1 MNSLRA
7 WAFQAFKKHLKFL
20 TGKDRNMEETN
31 SSQIYC
37 EWSLCRMST
46 IPLWR
51 AFFISSI
58 LLVNLD
64 LCLRCLCWPDLNLPR
79 VMEPLK
85 HVQDLGVE
93 TGIKEY
99 IFNQKPRYW
108 FMQPDW
114 KEELPW
120 VGSILSILKTLD
132 GPFQKGLFTSWID
145 EDLDRRIS
153 LTSLPIVPTPK
164 GTFCIHGTSVSNFSI
179 LLFRELW
186 TKPLIIQVCKNKKST
201 LTCRYQA
208 IISSYK

>member
-31 SSQIYC
+31 SSQIYS

-51 AFFISSI
+51 VFFISSI

-99 IFNQKPRYW
+99 IFNQKPRY
-108 FMQPDW
+108 
-114 KEELPW
+114 
-120 VGSILSILKTLD
+120 
-132 GPFQKGLFTSWID
+132 
-145 EDLDRRIS
+145 
-153 LTSLPIVPTPK
+153 
-164 GTFCIHGTSVSNFSI
+164 
-179 LLFRELW
+179 
-186 TKPLIIQVCKNKKST
+186 
-201 LTCRYQA
+201 
-208 IISSYK
+208 